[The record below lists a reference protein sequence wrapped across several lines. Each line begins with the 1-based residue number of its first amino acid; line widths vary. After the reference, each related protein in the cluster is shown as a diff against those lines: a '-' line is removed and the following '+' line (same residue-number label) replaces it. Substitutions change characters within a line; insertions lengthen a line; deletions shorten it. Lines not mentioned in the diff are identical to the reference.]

1 MNAKQSQHLQQL
13 KDHTR
18 RSEPASPHPVPAS
31 EKKVKHAVDAE
42 VKSETPAEPL
52 SDNVEESDM
61 PDA

>member
-1 MNAKQSQHLQQL
+1 MNAKQSQQLQQL

-31 EKKVKHAVDAE
+31 ENEKHAVDAE
-42 VKSETPAEPL
+42 VKSEPPAEPL

>member
-31 EKKVKHAVDAE
+31 EKVKHAVDAE